1 MTVAAKFEIEDL
13 HGLGPD
19 GTPVAPLREAFADPA
34 TRPPLL
40 VQRLLV
46 RTFDSKAIALQRTG
60 ELVPD
65 AACVGDEAPLVAGCA
80 GTGGEAARCIDATR
94 DDLARAH

>member
-19 GTPVAPLREAFADPA
+19 STRVAPLRKAFAAPA
-34 TRPPLL
+34 TRPSLL
-40 VQRLLV
+40 VRRLFV

-60 ELVPD
+60 EVGSD
-65 AACVGDEAPLVAGCA
+65 AACVGHEAPRVARCA
-80 GTGGEAARCIDATR
+80 GTGGEAARCLAMR
-94 DDLARAH
+94 DDLARPH

>member
-13 HGLGPD
+13 HDLGPD

-34 TRPPLL
+34 TRPPRLE
-40 VQRLLV
+40 QRLV
-46 RTFDSKAIALQRTG
+46 VQTFASKAIALQRTG
-60 ELVPD
+60 ELRPD
-65 AACVGDEAPLVAGCA
+65 AARVGHDAPLVARRA
-80 GTGGEAARCIDATR
+80 VTSGEAARCLDAMR